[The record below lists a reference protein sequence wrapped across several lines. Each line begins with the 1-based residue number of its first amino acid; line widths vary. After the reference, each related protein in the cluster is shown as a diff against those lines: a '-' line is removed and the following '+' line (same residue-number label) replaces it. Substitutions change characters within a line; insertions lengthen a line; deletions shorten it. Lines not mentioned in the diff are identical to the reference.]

1 MRNVTPCP
9 NWRELLSAYQDQNL
23 SPKDRKRVAA
33 HLESCNDC
41 RQALAQMDRD
51 RDRFIE
57 TYMAPAEKADLRDSV
72 LTALRTD
79 SASAKEPKR
88 FIFWDWVFHNISAA
102 VIVTLILI
110 LAVFMSQGPQIDE
123 TKKAWQ
129 AQQQAAT
136 AEEAPY
142 AGDRLARNMAAGRL
156 NYSRDNDETLPLPD
170 GWVAAQPGAVDGY
183 ISNYA
188 DVDGRHSKGA
198 IAGYADDHAK
208 YYQDAANSLR
218 TRVAYDGIATIISKG
233 TKIPP
238 AAAVPTD
245 GIYRA
250 TRVTGNDDLVIA
262 NSPSGLQIAYD
273 IDYRLQV
280 KNALQKSRQAQ
291 GIITGL
297 GGFTMNY
304 QYVQD
309 EHEPAVACFNGK
321 IPADKAE
328 AALAQIEKL
337 GNVRGLTIAG
347 EDLTEQFQAN
357 RQEIAR
363 QTEHA
368 KKLDAIANR
377 IASKSAASVESQR
390 NDAKG
395 QVNAARQALTGL
407 TTRHELVTI
416 TAAFYEAQPREPLTL
431 ARATA
436 GTRHALNYALLLLVT
451 IAVFF
456 LVIALVAAPF
466 VGLRYWKRRRSA
478 G

>member
-9 NWRELLSAYQDQNL
+9 NWRELLSAYQDQSL
-23 SPKDRKRVAA
+23 SAKDRKRVAA
-33 HLESCNDC
+33 HLQTCDDC
-41 RQALAQMDRD
+41 RQALAQMDGD

-57 TYMAPAEKADLRDSV
+57 AYMAPATKTDLRESV
-72 LTALRTD
+72 LTALRADAETP
-79 SASAKEPKR
+79 AQQPARKFP
-88 FIFWDWVFHNISAA
+88 WGWVFRIGNA
-102 VIVTLILI
+102 VAVVTLILFV
-110 LAVFMSQGPQIDE
+110 AVVMSREPKSAIKEQAVQNSQEVGAAADATGDAATRTLIRHANGHSVDE
-123 TKKAWQ
+123 T
-129 AQQQAAT
+129 
-136 AEEAPY
+136 Y
-142 AGDRLARNMAAGRL
+142 NNR
-156 NYSRDNDETLPLPD
+156 
-170 GWVAAQPGAVDGY
+170 VADAYDSIAV
-183 ISNYA
+183 I
-188 DVDGRHSKGA
+188 
-198 IAGYADDHAK
+198 
-208 YYQDAANSLR
+208 R
-218 TRVAYDGIATIISKG
+218 TRNP
-233 TKIPP
+233 KIPQLHSGRIYYSND
-238 AAAVPTD
+238 ADAVPTD
-245 GIYRA
+245 NGPSVYGYDVLAAAGGAKNSTGDRSVVSIYDGPLNSNAAAGLLVRS
-250 TRVTGNDDLVIA
+250 DDNLK
-262 NSPSGLQIAYD
+262 LAYD
-273 IDYRLQV
+273 IDYHVQV

-363 QTEHA
+363 QLEHA
-368 KKLDAIANR
+368 KKLDAIGSR
-377 IASKSAASVESQR
+377 SASKVAAGVESQR

-395 QVNAARQALTGL
+395 QVDAAKQALTGL

-416 TAAFYEAQPREPLTL
+416 SAAFYEAQPREPLTL

-436 GTRHALNYALLLLVT
+436 GTRHVLNYALLLLVT

-456 LVIALVAAPF
+456 LLVALVAAPF
-466 VGLRYWKRRRSA
+466 VGLRYWRRRRASV
-478 G
+478 